1 MGKVDL
7 NTSNEN
13 REMMELKLKQQLYR
27 KQWVVATIRFLK
39 ND

>member
-7 NTSNEN
+7 NTPNES

-27 KQWVVATIRFLK
+27 KQWVIATIRFLK